1 MKRFFLLACA
11 ALVSLTSCDPPPPGP
26 QPPGT
31 EVSKQQQAAGGV
43 QAPPVVPPPP
53 GATQSLQKNFYLVF
67 DGSGSMEGERIR
79 SAKMAAIEL
88 VNRVPD
94 DVAMGLYVFDGSGE
108 DERVK
113 LGVNNRVAMLKKI
126 QEIDASGGTPL
137 GRACVQ
143 GTETLV
149 AKRAMQ
155 LGYGEFRLIVLTDG
169 ESSDSLNPFARRMQ
183 DLVNKGE
190 SIPLYTI
197 GFQLS
202 GDHALR
208 KWSVFYQNAQNL
220 EELKKAL
227 AEATAELE
235 SFDPVK

>member
-1 MKRFFLLACA
+1 MMKRFFPLACV
-11 ALVSLTSCDPPPPGP
+11 ALVGLTSCDPPPQGP
-26 QPPGT
+26 QRPG
-31 EVSKQQQAAGGV
+31 SQASTTTSAAEGAKAQPAV
-43 QAPPVVPPPP
+43 PPP
-53 GATQSLQKNFYLVF
+53 GAVQSLQKNFYLVF
-67 DGSGSMEGERIR
+67 DGSGSMEGDRIR

-88 VNRVPD
+88 VNKLPEEVAIGLYAFDAEGEGERVPL
-94 DVAMGLYVFDGSGE
+94 GL
-108 DERVK
+108 
-113 LGVNNRVAMLKKI
+113 NNRVAILKAIKNLA
-126 QEIDASGGTPL
+126 ASGGTPL

-149 AKRAMQ
+149 GKRAMQ

-169 ESSDSLNPFARRMQ
+169 ESSDSLRPFTRKMQ
-183 DLVNKGE
+183 RLLDQGE

-197 GFQLS
+197 GFQLA

-208 KWSVFYQNAQNL
+208 QWSVFYQNAQNL

-227 AEATAELE
+227 ADATAELE